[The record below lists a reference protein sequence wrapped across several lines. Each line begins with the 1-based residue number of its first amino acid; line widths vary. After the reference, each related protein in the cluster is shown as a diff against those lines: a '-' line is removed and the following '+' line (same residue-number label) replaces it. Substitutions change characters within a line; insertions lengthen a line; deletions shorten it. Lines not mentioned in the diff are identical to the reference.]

1 MIFGV
6 PELIESISAAML
18 LMPGDVILTGTPA
31 GCGFQLDPAIYLTAG
46 EVIRAEIEGLGEM
59 LTTVQDGSARP

>member
-1 MIFGV
+1 M
-6 PELIESISAAML
+6 P

-46 EVIRAEIEGLGEM
+46 DVIRAEIEGLGEM
-59 LTTVQDGSARP
+59 LATVQDESARP